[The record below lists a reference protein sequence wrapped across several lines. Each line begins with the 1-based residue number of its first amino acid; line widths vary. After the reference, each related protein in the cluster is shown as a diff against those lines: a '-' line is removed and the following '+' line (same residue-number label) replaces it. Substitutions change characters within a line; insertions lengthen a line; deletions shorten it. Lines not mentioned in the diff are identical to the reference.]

1 MSGQKNSGREDSR
14 GGIFGKRKP
23 KVAKI
28 DFTEASLPHS
38 RRDVFRDVLKNRW
51 KDLLKVGALLLL
63 FSLPLLVF
71 GAVGEINAAN
81 IYAEYK
87 NGAISAETYASEV
100 AASNGAFALIKII
113 GYIIFSVGIAGS
125 ARVLRQIIWDE
136 PLFFFEDFKDGIKI
150 YGGQFALAMF
160 LYGLCSYTAVF
171 FSSAANGILYAIA
184 LGLGVFIL
192 LPAMFFW
199 LSERTVYANKIGE
212 NIRNGFMFY
221 VRTLFKSIGM
231 LLLAFLPFTL
241 EYVLEFFGLYNFI
254 FKYSYLLICTFL
266 FLPLEIMLW
275 LLYTYSVFDKY
286 INAELF
292 PEILHKGFYPL
303 NIEKETIEKPSAS
316 DETAVEQS
324 EKASEETNEEQ
335 TDEQDKEE

>member
-51 KDLLKVGALLLL
+51 KDLLKLGALLLL

-87 NGAISAETYASEV
+87 NGAISAETCASEV

-160 LYGLCSYTAVF
+160 LYGLCAYTAVF
-171 FSSAANGILYAIA
+171 FSSATNGILYAIA

-199 LSERTVYANKIGE
+199 LSERTVYASRIGE

-266 FLPLEIMLW
+266 FLPLGIMLW

-292 PEILHKGFYPL
+292 PEILHKGFYPSGT
-303 NIEKETIEKPSAS
+303 EETAAEQSVSDKAAVERSEKTSKETLK
-316 DETAVEQS
+316 
-324 EKASEETNEEQ
+324 EQ
-335 TDEQDKEE
+335 TDESDKKE

>member
-87 NGAISAETYASEV
+87 NGAISAETCASEV

-113 GYIIFSVGIAGS
+113 GYLIFSVGIAGS

-199 LSERTVYANKIGE
+199 LSERTVYANRIGE

-231 LLLAFLPFTL
+231 LLLAFLPFIL

-266 FLPLEIMLW
+266 FLPLGIMLW

-292 PEILHKGFYPL
+292 PEILHKGFYPS
-303 NIEKETIEKPSAS
+303 ETE
-316 DETAVEQS
+316 ETAAEQSVSGKAAAEQS
-324 EKASEETNEEQ
+324 EKTSKETLQEQ
-335 TDEQDKEE
+335 KDEHDKEE

>member
-23 KVAKI
+23 KVAKN
-28 DFTEASLPHS
+28 DFTGDNLPHS

-51 KDLLKVGALLLL
+51 KDLLKLGALLLL

-87 NGAISAETYASEV
+87 NGAISAETCASEV

-136 PLFFFEDFKDGIKI
+136 PLFFSEDFRDGIKI

-231 LLLAFLPFTL
+231 LLLAFLPFIL

-266 FLPLEIMLW
+266 FLPLGIMLW

-292 PEILHKGFYPL
+292 PEILHKGFYPS
-303 NIEKETIEKPSAS
+303 ETE
-316 DETAVEQS
+316 ETAAEQSVSGKAAAEQS
-324 EKASEETNEEQ
+324 EKALEETLQEQ
-335 TDEQDKEE
+335 TDESDKKE

>member
-23 KVAKI
+23 KVAKK
-28 DFTEASLPHS
+28 DFTGDNLPHS

-51 KDLLKVGALLLL
+51 KDLLKLGALLLL

-160 LYGLCSYTAVF
+160 LYGLCAYTAVF
-171 FSSAANGILYAIA
+171 FSSATNGILYAIA

-199 LSERTVYANKIGE
+199 LSARTVYSSRIGE

-266 FLPLEIMLW
+266 FLPLGIMLW

-292 PEILHKGFYPL
+292 PEILHKGFYPS
-303 NIEKETIEKPSAS
+303 ETEETAAEQSVSDKAAVERSEKTSKETLK
-316 DETAVEQS
+316 
-324 EKASEETNEEQ
+324 EQ
-335 TDEQDKEE
+335 TDESDKKE

>member
-14 GGIFGKRKP
+14 GGIFGKRKH
-23 KVAKI
+23 KVAKN
-28 DFTEASLPHS
+28 DFTGDNLPHS

-87 NGAISAETYASEV
+87 NGAISAETCAFEV

-113 GYIIFSVGIAGS
+113 GYLIFSVGIAGS

-231 LLLAFLPFTL
+231 LLLAFLPFIL

-292 PEILHKGFYPL
+292 PEILHKGFYPS
-303 NIEKETIEKPSAS
+303 ETE
-316 DETAVEQS
+316 ETAAEQSVSGKAAAEQS
-324 EKASEETNEEQ
+324 EKTSKETLQEQ
-335 TDEQDKEE
+335 KDEHDKEE

>member
-23 KVAKI
+23 KVAKN
-28 DFTEASLPHS
+28 DFTGDNLPHS

-87 NGAISAETYASEV
+87 NGAISAETCASEV

-113 GYIIFSVGIAGS
+113 GYLIFSVGIAGS

-199 LSERTVYANKIGE
+199 LSERTVYANRIGE

-231 LLLAFLPFTL
+231 LLLAFLPFIL

-266 FLPLEIMLW
+266 FLPLGMMLW

-292 PEILHKGFYPL
+292 PEILHKGFYPS
-303 NIEKETIEKPSAS
+303 ETE
-316 DETAVEQS
+316 ETAAEQSVSGKAAAEQS
-324 EKASEETNEEQ
+324 EKTSKETLQEQ
-335 TDEQDKEE
+335 TDESDKKE

>member
-23 KVAKI
+23 KVAKK
-28 DFTEASLPHS
+28 DFTGDNLPHS

-51 KDLLKVGALLLL
+51 KDLLKLGALLLL

-87 NGAISAETYASEV
+87 NGAISAETCASEV

-160 LYGLCSYTAVF
+160 LYGLCAYTAVF
-171 FSSAANGILYAIA
+171 FSSATNGILYAIA

-199 LSERTVYANKIGE
+199 LSERTVYASRIGE

-266 FLPLEIMLW
+266 FLPLGIMLW

-292 PEILHKGFYPL
+292 PEILHKGFYPSAT
-303 NIEKETIEKPSAS
+303 EETTAEQSVSDKAAVERSEKTSKETLK
-316 DETAVEQS
+316 
-324 EKASEETNEEQ
+324 EQ
-335 TDEQDKEE
+335 TDESDKKE

>member
-1 MSGQKNSGREDSR
+1 MSGQKNSEREDSR

-199 LSERTVYANKIGE
+199 LSERTVYANRIGE

-266 FLPLEIMLW
+266 FLPLGIMLW

-292 PEILHKGFYPL
+292 PEILHKGFYPSGT
-303 NIEKETIEKPSAS
+303 EETAAEQSVSGKA
-316 DETAVEQS
+316 AVEQS
-324 EKASEETNEEQ
+324 EKTSEEP
-335 TDEQDKEE
+335 TDESDKKE

>member
-87 NGAISAETYASEV
+87 NGAISAETYATEV

-113 GYIIFSVGIAGS
+113 GYLIFSVGIAGS

-160 LYGLCSYTAVF
+160 LYGLCAYTAVF
-171 FSSAANGILYAIA
+171 FSSATNGILYAIA

-199 LSERTVYANKIGE
+199 LSARTVYASRIGE

-231 LLLAFLPFTL
+231 LLLAFLPFIL
-241 EYVLEFFGLYNFI
+241 EYILEFFGLYNFI

-266 FLPLEIMLW
+266 FLPLGIMLW

-292 PEILHKGFYPL
+292 PEILHKGFYPS
-303 NIEKETIEKPSAS
+303 ETE
-316 DETAVEQS
+316 ETAAEQS
-324 EKASEETNEEQ
+324 VSDKAAAERSEKTSEETNEER
-335 TDEQDKEE
+335 TDESEKEE

>member
-71 GAVGEINAAN
+71 GAVSEINAAN

-87 NGAISAETYASEV
+87 NGAISAETCASEV

-136 PLFFFEDFKDGIKI
+136 PLFFFEDFRDGIKI

-231 LLLAFLPFTL
+231 LILEFLPFIL

-266 FLPLEIMLW
+266 FLPLGMMLW

-292 PEILHKGFYPL
+292 PEILHKGFYPS
-303 NIEKETIEKPSAS
+303 ETE
-316 DETAVEQS
+316 ETAAEQSVSGKAAAEQS
-324 EKASEETNEEQ
+324 EKTSKETLQEQ
-335 TDEQDKEE
+335 TDESDKKE

>member
-23 KVAKI
+23 KVAKN
-28 DFTEASLPHS
+28 DFTGDNLPHS

-87 NGAISAETYASEV
+87 NGAISAKTCASEV

-171 FSSAANGILYAIA
+171 FSSAANGIMYAIA

-199 LSERTVYANKIGE
+199 LSERTVYANRIGE

-221 VRTLFKSIGM
+221 VRTLFKSIGI
-231 LLLAFLPFTL
+231 LLLAFLPFIL

-266 FLPLEIMLW
+266 FLPLGIMLW

-292 PEILHKGFYPL
+292 PEILHKGFYPS
-303 NIEKETIEKPSAS
+303 ETE
-316 DETAVEQS
+316 ETAAEQSVSGKAAAEQS
-324 EKASEETNEEQ
+324 EKTSKETLQEQ
-335 TDEQDKEE
+335 TDESDKKE

>member
-38 RRDVFRDVLKNRW
+38 RRDVFRDILKNRW

-87 NGAISAETYASEV
+87 NGAISAEMYASEV

-231 LLLAFLPFTL
+231 LLLAFLPFIL

-266 FLPLEIMLW
+266 FLPLGIMLW

-292 PEILHKGFYPL
+292 PEILHKGFYPS
-303 NIEKETIEKPSAS
+303 ETEKTAAEQSVSDKAAVERSEKTSKETLK
-316 DETAVEQS
+316 
-324 EKASEETNEEQ
+324 EQ

>member
-87 NGAISAETYASEV
+87 NGAISADTYASEV

-160 LYGLCSYTAVF
+160 LYGLCAYTAVF
-171 FSSAANGILYAIA
+171 FSSATNGILYAIA

-199 LSERTVYANKIGE
+199 LSERTVYASRIGE

-231 LLLAFLPFTL
+231 LLLAFLPFIL

-266 FLPLEIMLW
+266 FLPLGIMLW

-292 PEILHKGFYPL
+292 PEILHKGFYPSAT
-303 NIEKETIEKPSAS
+303 EETAAEQSVS
-316 DETAVEQS
+316 DKAAVEQS
-324 EKASEETNEEQ
+324 EKASKETMKEQ
-335 TDEQDKEE
+335 TDESDKKE

>member
-14 GGIFGKRKP
+14 GGIFGIRKP
-23 KVAKI
+23 KVAEK
-28 DFTEASLPHS
+28 DFNEECLPRS
-38 RRDVFRDVLKNRW
+38 RKDVFRNVLKNKW
-51 KDLLKVGALLLL
+51 KDLLKLGVLLLV
-63 FSLPLLVF
+63 FVLPLLIF
-71 GAVGEINAAN
+71 EALGEVNTEN
-81 IYAEYK
+81 IYLKYQK
-87 NGAISAETYASEV
+87 GDISAETCISELASLNN
-100 AASNGAFALIKII
+100 AIALIKII
-113 GYIIFSVGIAGS
+113 GYLIFSVGIAGS

-171 FSSAANGILYAIA
+171 FSSATNGILYAIA
-184 LGLGVFIL
+184 LGLGVFTL

-231 LLLAFLPFTL
+231 LILAFLPFIL

-266 FLPLEIMLW
+266 FLPLGMMLW

-292 PEILHKGFYPL
+292 PEILHKGFYPS
-303 NIEKETIEKPSAS
+303 ETE
-316 DETAVEQS
+316 ETAAEQSVSGKAAAEQS
-324 EKASEETNEEQ
+324 EKTSKETLQEQ
-335 TDEQDKEE
+335 TDESDKKE

>member
-51 KDLLKVGALLLL
+51 KDLLKLGALLLL

-87 NGAISAETYASEV
+87 NGAISAETCASEV

-113 GYIIFSVGIAGS
+113 GYLIFSVGIAGS

-160 LYGLCSYTAVF
+160 LYGLCAYTAVF
-171 FSSAANGILYAIA
+171 FSSATNGILYAIA
-184 LGLGVFIL
+184 LELGVFIL

-199 LSERTVYANKIGE
+199 LSERTVYASRIGE

-231 LLLAFLPFTL
+231 LLLAFLPFIL

-266 FLPLEIMLW
+266 FLPLGIMLW

-292 PEILHKGFYPL
+292 PEILHKGFYSS
-303 NIEKETIEKPSAS
+303 ETE
-316 DETAVEQS
+316 ETAAEQSVSGKAAAEQS
-324 EKASEETNEEQ
+324 EKTSEETLKEQ

>member
-51 KDLLKVGALLLL
+51 KDLLKLGALLLL

-87 NGAISAETYASEV
+87 NGVISAETCASEV

-136 PLFFFEDFKDGIKI
+136 PLFFSEDFKDGIKI

-231 LLLAFLPFTL
+231 LLLAFLPFIL

-266 FLPLEIMLW
+266 FLPLGIMLW

-292 PEILHKGFYPL
+292 PEILHKGFYPS
-303 NIEKETIEKPSAS
+303 ETE
-316 DETAVEQS
+316 ETAAEQSVSDKAAAEQS
-324 EKASEETNEEQ
+324 EKTSKETLKEQ
-335 TDEQDKEE
+335 TDESDKKE

>member
-1 MSGQKNSGREDSR
+1 MSGQKNSGREDSH

-51 KDLLKVGALLLL
+51 KDLLKLGALLLL

-87 NGAISAETYASEV
+87 NGAISAETCASEV

-136 PLFFFEDFKDGIKI
+136 PLFFSEDFKDGIKI

-160 LYGLCSYTAVF
+160 LYGLCAYTAVF
-171 FSSAANGILYAIA
+171 FSSATNGILYAIA

-199 LSERTVYANKIGE
+199 LSERTVYASRIGE

-231 LLLAFLPFTL
+231 LLLAFLPFIL

-266 FLPLEIMLW
+266 FLPLGIMLW

-292 PEILHKGFYPL
+292 PEILHKGFYPS
-303 NIEKETIEKPSAS
+303 ETEETAAEQSVSDKAAVERSEKTSKETLK
-316 DETAVEQS
+316 
-324 EKASEETNEEQ
+324 EQ
-335 TDEQDKEE
+335 TDESDKKE

>member
-1 MSGQKNSGREDSR
+1 MSGQKNSGREDSS

-23 KVAKI
+23 KVAKN
-28 DFTEASLPHS
+28 DFTGDNLPHS

-87 NGAISAETYASEV
+87 NGAISAETCASEV

-113 GYIIFSVGIAGS
+113 GYLIFSVGIAGS

-136 PLFFFEDFKDGIKI
+136 PMFFFEDFKDGIKI

-199 LSERTVYANKIGE
+199 LSERTVYANRIGE

-231 LLLAFLPFTL
+231 LLLAFLPFIL

-266 FLPLEIMLW
+266 FLPLGMMLW

-292 PEILHKGFYPL
+292 PEILHKGFYPS
-303 NIEKETIEKPSAS
+303 ETE
-316 DETAVEQS
+316 ETAAEQSVSGKAAAEQS
-324 EKASEETNEEQ
+324 EKTSKETLQEQ
-335 TDEQDKEE
+335 TDESDKKE

>member
-1 MSGQKNSGREDSR
+1 MSGQKNSGREDRR

-23 KVAKI
+23 KVAKK
-28 DFTEASLPHS
+28 DFTKDSLPHS
-38 RRDVFRDVLKNRW
+38 RRDVFMEILKNRW
-51 KDLLKVGALLLL
+51 KDLLKLGALLLL
-63 FSLPLLVF
+63 FSFPLLVF

-87 NGAISAETYASEV
+87 NGAISAEKYATEV
-100 AASNGAFALIKII
+100 AASNGAFALIKIS
-113 GYIIFSVGIAGS
+113 GYLILSVGIAGS

-136 PLFFFEDFKDGIKI
+136 PLFFSEDFRDGIKI

-160 LYGLCSYTAVF
+160 LYGLCAYTAVF
-171 FSSAANGILYAIA
+171 FSSATNGILYAIA

-199 LSERTVYANKIGE
+199 LSERTVYSGRIGE

-231 LLLAFLPFTL
+231 LLLAFLPFIL

-254 FKYSYLLICTFL
+254 FKYVYLLICTFL
-266 FLPLEIMLW
+266 LLPLGIMLW

-292 PEILHKGFYPL
+292 PEILHKGFYPP
-303 NIEKETIEKPSAS
+303 NVEKETIGETPAYS
-316 DETAVEQS
+316 ETAVGQS
-324 EKASEETNEEQ
+324 EKTSEETLKEQ
-335 TDEQDKEE
+335 KDEHDKKE

>member
-51 KDLLKVGALLLL
+51 KDLLKLGALLLL

-87 NGAISAETYASEV
+87 NGAISAETCASEV

-160 LYGLCSYTAVF
+160 LYGLCAYTAVF
-171 FSSAANGILYAIA
+171 FSSATNGILYAIA

-199 LSERTVYANKIGE
+199 LSERTVYASRIGE

-266 FLPLEIMLW
+266 FLPLGIMLW

-286 INAELF
+286 INAGLF

-303 NIEKETIEKPSAS
+303 ETEETAAEQSVSDKAAVERSEKTSKETLK
-316 DETAVEQS
+316 
-324 EKASEETNEEQ
+324 EQ

>member
-23 KVAKI
+23 KVAKN
-28 DFTEASLPHS
+28 DFTGDNLPHS

-51 KDLLKVGALLLL
+51 KDLLKLGALLML

-81 IYAEYK
+81 IYARYK

-113 GYIIFSVGIAGS
+113 GYLIFSVGIAGS

-136 PLFFFEDFKDGIKI
+136 PLFFSEDFKDGIKI

-199 LSERTVYANKIGE
+199 LSERTVYANRIGE

-231 LLLAFLPFTL
+231 LLLAFLPFIL
-241 EYVLEFFGLYNFI
+241 EYVLYRIRPSVLAAFLPKFFQIVQPPLYP
-254 FKYSYLLICTFL
+254 KQTVRQL
-266 FLPLEIMLW
+266 FLLFPKNKN
-275 LLYTYSVFDKY
+275 LYAIFPEKARRLCTCRKPNKY
-286 INAELF
+286 IKATALF
-292 PEILHKGFYPL
+292 P
-303 NIEKETIEKPSAS
+303 KEGIKTCKS
-316 DETAVEQS
+316 
-324 EKASEETNEEQ
+324 K
-335 TDEQDKEE
+335 DKNT

>member
-87 NGAISAETYASEV
+87 NGAISAGTCASEV

-113 GYIIFSVGIAGS
+113 GYLIFSVGIAGS

-136 PLFFFEDFKDGIKI
+136 PLFFSEDFRDGIKI

-231 LLLAFLPFTL
+231 LLLAFLPFIL

-266 FLPLEIMLW
+266 FLPLGIMLW

-292 PEILHKGFYPL
+292 PEILHKGFYPS
-303 NIEKETIEKPSAS
+303 ETE
-316 DETAVEQS
+316 ETAAEQSVSGKAAAEQS
-324 EKASEETNEEQ
+324 EKTSKETLQEQ
-335 TDEQDKEE
+335 KDEHDKEE

>member
-23 KVAKI
+23 KVAKK
-28 DFTEASLPHS
+28 DFTGDNLPHS

-51 KDLLKVGALLLL
+51 KDLLKIGALLLL

-160 LYGLCSYTAVF
+160 LYGLCAYTAVF
-171 FSSAANGILYAIA
+171 FSSATNGILYAIA

-199 LSERTVYANKIGE
+199 LSARTVYSSRIGE

-241 EYVLEFFGLYNFI
+241 EYVLEFLGLCNFV

-266 FLPLEIMLW
+266 LLPLGIMLW

-292 PEILHKGFYPL
+292 PEILHKGFYPS
-303 NIEKETIEKPSAS
+303 ETE
-316 DETAVEQS
+316 ETAAEQS
-324 EKASEETNEEQ
+324 VSDKAAVERSEKTSEETLKEQ
-335 TDEQDKEE
+335 TDESDKKE

>member
-23 KVAKI
+23 KVAKK
-28 DFTEASLPHS
+28 DFTGDNLPHS

-51 KDLLKVGALLLL
+51 KDLLKLGALLLL

-71 GAVGEINAAN
+71 VAVSEINAAN

-87 NGAISAETYASEV
+87 NGAISAETCASEV

-160 LYGLCSYTAVF
+160 LYGLCAYTAVF
-171 FSSAANGILYAIA
+171 FSSATNGILYAIA

-199 LSERTVYANKIGE
+199 LSERTVYASRIGE
-212 NIRNGFMFY
+212 NIRNGFMLY

-231 LLLAFLPFTL
+231 LLLAFLPFIL

-266 FLPLEIMLW
+266 FLPLGIMLW

-292 PEILHKGFYPL
+292 PEILHKGFYPSGT
-303 NIEKETIEKPSAS
+303 EETAAEQSVS
-316 DETAVEQS
+316 DKAAVEQS
-324 EKASEETNEEQ
+324 EKTSKETLKEQ
-335 TDEQDKEE
+335 TDESDKKE

>member
-14 GGIFGKRKP
+14 GGIFGIRKP
-23 KVAKI
+23 KVAEK
-28 DFTEASLPHS
+28 DFNEECLPRS
-38 RRDVFRDVLKNRW
+38 RKDVFRNVLKNKW
-51 KDLLKVGALLLL
+51 KDLLKLGVLLLV
-63 FSLPLLVF
+63 FVLPLLIF
-71 GAVGEINAAN
+71 EALGEVNTEN
-81 IYAEYK
+81 IYLKYQK
-87 NGAISAETYASEV
+87 GDISAETCISELASLNN
-100 AASNGAFALIKII
+100 AIALIKII
-113 GYIIFSVGIAGS
+113 GYLIFSVGIAGS

-136 PLFFFEDFKDGIKI
+136 PLFFFEDFRDGIKI

-171 FSSAANGILYAIA
+171 FSSATNGILYEIA

-199 LSERTVYANKIGE
+199 LSARTVYSGRIGE

-231 LLLAFLPFTL
+231 LLLAFLPFIL

-266 FLPLEIMLW
+266 FLPLGIMLW

-335 TDEQDKEE
+335 TDESDKKE

>member
-14 GGIFGKRKP
+14 GGIFGIRKP
-23 KVAKI
+23 KVAEK
-28 DFTEASLPHS
+28 DFNEECLPRS
-38 RRDVFRDVLKNRW
+38 RKDVFRNVLKNKW
-51 KDLLKVGALLLL
+51 KDLLKLGVLLLV
-63 FSLPLLVF
+63 FVLPLLIF
-71 GAVGEINAAN
+71 EALGEVNTEN
-81 IYAEYK
+81 IYLKYQK
-87 NGAISAETYASEV
+87 GDISAETCISELASLNN
-100 AASNGAFALIKII
+100 AIALIKII

-136 PLFFFEDFKDGIKI
+136 PLFFSEDFKDGIKI

-160 LYGLCSYTAVF
+160 LYGLCAYTAVF
-171 FSSAANGILYAIA
+171 FSSATNGILYAIA

-199 LSERTVYANKIGE
+199 LSARTVYSGRIGE

-231 LLLAFLPFTL
+231 LLLAFLPFIL

-266 FLPLEIMLW
+266 FLPLGIMLW

-292 PEILHKGFYPL
+292 PEILHKGFYPS
-303 NIEKETIEKPSAS
+303 ETEETAAEQSASGKAAVERSEKTSKETLK
-316 DETAVEQS
+316 
-324 EKASEETNEEQ
+324 EQ

>member
-160 LYGLCSYTAVF
+160 LYGLCSYTVVF

-266 FLPLEIMLW
+266 LLPLGIMLW

-292 PEILHKGFYPL
+292 PEILHKGFYPS
-303 NIEKETIEKPSAS
+303 ETE
-316 DETAVEQS
+316 ETAAEQS
-324 EKASEETNEEQ
+324 VSDKAAVERSEKTSEETLKEQ
-335 TDEQDKEE
+335 TDESDKKE

>member
-51 KDLLKVGALLLL
+51 KDLLKLGALLLL

-71 GAVGEINAAN
+71 GAVSEINAAN

-87 NGAISAETYASEV
+87 NGAISAETCASEV
-100 AASNGAFALIKII
+100 AASNGAFALIKMI

-160 LYGLCSYTAVF
+160 LYGLCAYTAVF
-171 FSSAANGILYAIA
+171 FSSATNGILYAIA

-199 LSERTVYANKIGE
+199 LSERTVYASRIGE

-254 FKYSYLLICTFL
+254 FKYFYLLICTFL
-266 FLPLEIMLW
+266 FLPLGIMLW

-303 NIEKETIEKPSAS
+303 ETEETAAEQSVSDKAAVERSEKTSKETLK
-316 DETAVEQS
+316 
-324 EKASEETNEEQ
+324 EQ

>member
-160 LYGLCSYTAVF
+160 LYGLCAYTAVF
-171 FSSAANGILYAIA
+171 FSSATNGILYAIA

-199 LSERTVYANKIGE
+199 LSARTVYSSRIGE

-266 FLPLEIMLW
+266 LLPLGIMLW

-292 PEILHKGFYPL
+292 PEILHKGFYPS
-303 NIEKETIEKPSAS
+303 ETE
-316 DETAVEQS
+316 ETAAEQS
-324 EKASEETNEEQ
+324 VSDKAAVERSEKTSEETLKEQ
-335 TDEQDKEE
+335 TDESDKKE

>member
-23 KVAKI
+23 KVAKN
-28 DFTEASLPHS
+28 DFTGDNLPHS

-87 NGAISAETYASEV
+87 NGAISAETCASEV

-113 GYIIFSVGIAGS
+113 GYLIFSVGIAGS
-125 ARVLRQIIWDE
+125 ARVLRQVIWDE
-136 PLFFFEDFKDGIKI
+136 PLFFSEDFRDGIKI

-199 LSERTVYANKIGE
+199 LSERTVYANRIGE

-231 LLLAFLPFTL
+231 LLLAFLPFIL

-266 FLPLEIMLW
+266 FLPLGIMLW

-292 PEILHKGFYPL
+292 PEILHKGFYPS
-303 NIEKETIEKPSAS
+303 ETE
-316 DETAVEQS
+316 ETAAEQSVSGKAAAEQS
-324 EKASEETNEEQ
+324 EKTSKETLKEQ
-335 TDEQDKEE
+335 KDEHDKEE

>member
-1 MSGQKNSGREDSR
+1 MSGQKNSGREHSR

-23 KVAKI
+23 KVAKK
-28 DFTEASLPHS
+28 DFTGDNLPHS

-51 KDLLKVGALLLL
+51 KDLLKLGALLLL

-71 GAVGEINAAN
+71 GAVSEINAAN

-87 NGAISAETYASEV
+87 NGAISAETCASEV

-160 LYGLCSYTAVF
+160 LYGLCAYTAVF
-171 FSSAANGILYAIA
+171 FSSATNGILYAIA

-199 LSERTVYANKIGE
+199 LSERTVYASRIGE

-266 FLPLEIMLW
+266 FLPLGIMLW

-303 NIEKETIEKPSAS
+303 ETEETAAEQSVSDKAAVERSEKTSKETLK
-316 DETAVEQS
+316 
-324 EKASEETNEEQ
+324 EQ

>member
-51 KDLLKVGALLLL
+51 KDLLKLGALLLL

-71 GAVGEINAAN
+71 GAVSEINAAN

-87 NGAISAETYASEV
+87 NGAISAETCASEV

-160 LYGLCSYTAVF
+160 LYGLCAYTAVF
-171 FSSAANGILYAIA
+171 FSSATNGILYAIA
-184 LGLGVFIL
+184 SGLGVFIL

-199 LSERTVYANKIGE
+199 LSERTVYASRIGE

-231 LLLAFLPFTL
+231 LLLAFLPFIL

-266 FLPLEIMLW
+266 FLPLGIMLW

-292 PEILHKGFYPL
+292 PEILHKGFYPS
-303 NIEKETIEKPSAS
+303 ETE
-316 DETAVEQS
+316 ETAAEQSVSDKAAAEQS
-324 EKASEETNEEQ
+324 EKTSKETLKEQ
-335 TDEQDKEE
+335 TDESDKKE

>member
-23 KVAKI
+23 KVAKN
-28 DFTEASLPHS
+28 DFTGDNLPHS

-87 NGAISAETYASEV
+87 NGAISAETCASEV

-136 PLFFFEDFKDGIKI
+136 PLFFSEDFKDGIKI

-199 LSERTVYANKIGE
+199 LSERTVYANRIGE

-231 LLLAFLPFTL
+231 LLLAFLPFIL

-266 FLPLEIMLW
+266 FLPLGMMLW

-292 PEILHKGFYPL
+292 PEILHKGFYPS
-303 NIEKETIEKPSAS
+303 ETE
-316 DETAVEQS
+316 ETAAEQSVSGKAAAEQS
-324 EKASEETNEEQ
+324 EKTSKETLQEQ
-335 TDEQDKEE
+335 TDESDKKE

>member
-23 KVAKI
+23 KVAKN
-28 DFTEASLPHS
+28 DFTGDNLPHS

-51 KDLLKVGALLLL
+51 KDLLKLGALLLL
-63 FSLPLLVF
+63 FSLPLLAF

-87 NGAISAETYASEV
+87 NGAISAETCASEV

-136 PLFFFEDFKDGIKI
+136 PLFFSEDFRDGIKI

-231 LLLAFLPFTL
+231 LILAFLPFIL

-266 FLPLEIMLW
+266 FLPLGMMLW

-292 PEILHKGFYPL
+292 PEILHKGFYPS
-303 NIEKETIEKPSAS
+303 ETE
-316 DETAVEQS
+316 ETAAEQSVSGKAAAEQS
-324 EKASEETNEEQ
+324 EKTSKETLQEQ
-335 TDEQDKEE
+335 TDESDKKE

>member
-71 GAVGEINAAN
+71 GAMGEINAAN

-87 NGAISAETYASEV
+87 NGAISAETCASEV

-160 LYGLCSYTAVF
+160 LYGLCAYTAVF

-184 LGLGVFIL
+184 SGLGVFIL

-199 LSERTVYANKIGE
+199 LSERTVYASRIGE

-266 FLPLEIMLW
+266 FLPLGIILW

-303 NIEKETIEKPSAS
+303 ETEETAAEQSVSDKAAVERSEKTSKETLK
-316 DETAVEQS
+316 
-324 EKASEETNEEQ
+324 EQ

>member
-51 KDLLKVGALLLL
+51 KDLLKLGALLLL

-71 GAVGEINAAN
+71 GAVSEINAAN

-87 NGAISAETYASEV
+87 DGAISAETCASEV

-160 LYGLCSYTAVF
+160 LYGLCAYTAVF

-231 LLLAFLPFTL
+231 LLLAFLPFIL

-266 FLPLEIMLW
+266 FLPLGIILW

-292 PEILHKGFYPL
+292 PEILHKGFYPS
-303 NIEKETIEKPSAS
+303 ETEETAAEQSVSDKAAVERSEKTSKETLK
-316 DETAVEQS
+316 
-324 EKASEETNEEQ
+324 EQ
-335 TDEQDKEE
+335 TDESDKKE

>member
-23 KVAKI
+23 KVAKN
-28 DFTEASLPHS
+28 DFTGDNLPHS

-87 NGAISAETYASEV
+87 NGAISAETCASEV

-113 GYIIFSVGIAGS
+113 GYLIFSVGIAGS

-199 LSERTVYANKIGE
+199 LSERTVYANRIGE

-231 LLLAFLPFTL
+231 LLLAFLPFIL

-266 FLPLEIMLW
+266 FLPFGIMLW

-292 PEILHKGFYPL
+292 PEILHKGFYPS
-303 NIEKETIEKPSAS
+303 ETE
-316 DETAVEQS
+316 ETAAEQSVSGKAAAEQS
-324 EKASEETNEEQ
+324 EKTSKETLQEQ
-335 TDEQDKEE
+335 KDEYDKEE

>member
-51 KDLLKVGALLLL
+51 KDLLKLGALLLL

-113 GYIIFSVGIAGS
+113 GYLIFSVGIAGS

-136 PLFFFEDFKDGIKI
+136 PLFFSEDFRDGIKI

-199 LSERTVYANKIGE
+199 LSERTVYANRIGE

-231 LLLAFLPFTL
+231 LLLAFLPFIL

-266 FLPLEIMLW
+266 FLPLGIMLW

-292 PEILHKGFYPL
+292 PEILHKGFYPSE
-303 NIEKETIEKPSAS
+303 IE
-316 DETAVEQS
+316 ETAAEQSVSGKAAAEQS
-324 EKASEETNEEQ
+324 EKTSKETLQEQ
-335 TDEQDKEE
+335 KDEHDKEE

>member
-23 KVAKI
+23 KVAKK
-28 DFTEASLPHS
+28 DFTGDNLPHS

-51 KDLLKVGALLLL
+51 KDLLKLGALLLL

-160 LYGLCSYTAVF
+160 LYGLCAYTAVF
-171 FSSAANGILYAIA
+171 FSSATNGILYAIA

-199 LSERTVYANKIGE
+199 LSARTVYSSRIGE

-266 FLPLEIMLW
+266 LLPLGIMLW

-292 PEILHKGFYPL
+292 PEILHKGFYPS
-303 NIEKETIEKPSAS
+303 ETE
-316 DETAVEQS
+316 ETAAEQS
-324 EKASEETNEEQ
+324 VSDKAAVERSEKTSEETLKEQ
-335 TDEQDKEE
+335 TDESDKKE